1 MSENICKYCDKKF
14 KKLSTMAVHVCEPKR
29 RHLAK
34 DEKHV
39 RLAYQ
44 TFVRFFELTQKNSK
58 KTSYDDF
65 TKSQFYNGFIKFGSF
80 LSNTEPM
87 YIDKF
92 IDYVIKSGF
101 RLDNWCKDALY
112 DSYVVQLIKT
122 ESVTTAL
129 ERSILHMQ
137 SWADDNNSD
146 WNLYFDSVSTHRAV
160 FDLKDGKI
168 SPWLLLNSPSGK
180 RLLNLFADDQLTML
194 SVILDPVF
202 WSSKFKSNPDDMM
215 LVRDVVT
222 GANL

>member
-194 SVILDPVF
+194 SIILDPVF